1 MDWQRIGTWTM
12 AAAMT
17 VGLAAQV
24 DAGSGPR
31 KAQRATRMA
40 SGLEAVAALSSVGS
54 TSGWGRVKV
63 EESTSSTMTRREVG
77 VELFSVQPLAE
88 LTIEIDGVILGS
100 VRSDGSGWAALKLE
114 SPDDEHPPVPA
125 GLPAIADL
133 GSAEVFDVSGALVLA
148 GSFSHTDGSPA
159 GESVYEEKISL
170 TDPSG
175 TSQGVAKVE
184 REESGKQEFD
194 TRATGL
200 MAGAQYRIFVDGIP
214 AGMVTADM
222 VGQAHLSLK
231 TPDDENP
238 LPPEL
243 QPIEDL
249 RLVQWLDASDTAVLT
264 GSFTGVPNDD
274 GEDDGEN
281 EHGGENEREHG
292 HKSLEGSII
301 AVGAGGFDLATASG
315 TIPVVVTTATMF
327 RHFSNLGDL
336 RSGDAVEV
344 KGSFSGASFIADR
357 IELME

>member
-1 MDWQRIGTWTM
+1 M
-12 AAAMT
+12 AAGAE
-17 VGLAAQV
+17 
-24 DAGSGPR
+24 DR
-31 KAQRATRMA
+31 RA
-40 SGLEAVAALSSVGS
+40 
-54 TSGWGRVKV
+54 
-63 EESTSSTMTRREVG
+63 
-77 VELFSVQPLAE
+77 
-88 LTIEIDGVILGS
+88 IIGS

-214 AGMVTADM
+214 AGIVTADM
-222 VGQAHLSLK
+222 VGQAHLSLE

-274 GEDDGEN
+274 GEDDGVNEDGGESES
-281 EHGGENEREHG
+281 EHGQ
-292 HKSLEGSII
+292 KSLEGFIM

-315 TIPVVVTTATMF
+315 TIPVVVTTATIF
-327 RHFSNLGDL
+327 RHFSRLGDL

-357 IELME
+357 IELMT